1 MELTLHRKWK
11 KDDYS
16 IGLLYVDGVFLCN
29 TLEDTD
35 RGIDQ
40 SMTTKEIEEKKVY
53 GETAIPYGRYEIT
66 MKVQSPKYKTY
77 KQYQKCKG
85 YLPRLKN
92 VKGYSGVLIHIG
104 NWPKDTCGCILVG
117 KNEVKGAVV
126 NSTTYFWKLYDL
138 LKAASDRG
146 EKIWITIKP

>member
-11 KDDYS
+11 KNGYS
-16 IGLLYVDGVFLCN
+16 IGLLYVNGVYLCD

-35 RGIDQ
+35 RGLDQ
-40 SMTTKEIEEKKVY
+40 SMTTKEIQERKVY
-53 GETAIPYGRYEIT
+53 CETAIPYGRYEIT

-85 YLPRLKN
+85 YLPRLKY
-92 VKGYSGVLIHIG
+92 VKGYEGVLMHIG
-104 NWPKDTCGCILVG
+104 NYPKDSCGCILVG

-126 NSTTYFWKLYDL
+126 NSTLWFWKLYDL
-138 LKAASDRG
+138 LKEASDRG
-146 EKIWITIKP
+146 EKIYITIHP

>member
-1 MELTLHRKWK
+1 MELTLHRKWRK
-11 KDDYS
+11 NGYS
-16 IGLLYVDGVFLCN
+16 IGILYVDGVRFCD

-35 RGIDQ
+35 RGLDQ

-66 MKVQSPKYKTY
+66 MKVQSPKYKAS

-104 NWPKDTCGCILVG
+104 NYPKDSAGCILVG
-117 KNEVKGAVV
+117 MNEVKGAVV
-126 NSTTYFWKLYDL
+126 NSTLWFWKLYDL
-138 LKAASDRG
+138 LKAASDKG

>member
-138 LKAASDRG
+138 LKAASDKG
-146 EKIWITIKP
+146 EKIWIMIKP

>member
-11 KDDYS
+11 KDGYS
-16 IGLLYVDGVFLCN
+16 IGILYVDGVRFCD

-35 RGIDQ
+35 RGLDQ

-66 MKVQSPKYKTY
+66 MKVQSPKYKAY

-104 NWPKDTCGCILVG
+104 NWPKDSAGCILVG

-126 NSTTYFWKLYDL
+126 NSTYWFWKLYDI
-138 LKAASDRG
+138 LKAASDKG